1 MDIIETRRENLR
13 RWIAE
18 HGTPAKERSL
28 FSQLKADGSF
38 GERVARRLE
47 EQYRMG
53 AGYLDRDLE
62 GDKLQPKV
70 KESQGA
76 ANDGAGADELLAR
89 AVELLETYRS
99 AGPADRDRIDRLVR
113 NIRDRMGAV
122 DKAKPSAS

>member
-62 GDKLQPKV
+62 GDKPQPKV